1 LGFLKDV
8 NPGVRA
14 GFIAGVIYALS
25 LVLYT
30 AYAMIVAFQ
39 SFPEILALLGQISRI
54 IPTWLVLLIA
64 VVVGSAVVFIVVLIG
79 SIIMGAVYHWLCDR
93 TGEEWSPLMA
103 VFSGILLAI
112 VLGIVLNIPP
122 SKAAGF
128 MILLFTSPAYMVPLY
143 ILYRRAIYEEAA
155 SIKLTSSEEEL
166 LLALRKKKMK
176 LLEIR
181 GKFGEQAL
189 DLLKKLEEGDLVKL
203 TYYNAYT
210 LTHKG
215 KLLAKRLKPS

>member
-1 LGFLKDV
+1 MGFLKDV

-14 GFIAGVIYALS
+14 GFIAGVIYALI

-30 AYAMIVAFQ
+30 AYAMIVVFQ

-64 VVVGSAVVFIVVLIG
+64 VVVGSVVVFIVVLIG

-93 TGEEWSPLMA
+93 AGEEWSPLMA
-103 VFSGILLAI
+103 ILSGVLLAI
-112 VLGIVLNIPP
+112 ILGIVLNIPP

-155 SIKLTSSEEEL
+155 PIKLTSSEEEL

-181 GKFGEQAL
+181 DKFGEQAL
-189 DLLKKLEEGDLVKL
+189 DLLKKLEESDLVKL
-203 TYYNAYT
+203 TYENAYT

-215 KLLAKRLKPS
+215 KLLAKRLKSS